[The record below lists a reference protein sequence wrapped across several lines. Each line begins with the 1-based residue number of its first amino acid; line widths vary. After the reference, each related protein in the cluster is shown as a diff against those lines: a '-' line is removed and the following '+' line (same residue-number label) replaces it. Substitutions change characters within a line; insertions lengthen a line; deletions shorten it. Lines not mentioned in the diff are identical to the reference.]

1 MVKKSS
7 TWQKSSSKFMV
18 SSLAWLSGDFRLL
31 EDTAYPE
38 LTLKT
43 ICQIIGDPVAGRD
56 DLKHHRRKLSGK
68 FEELRSQLDLLERV
82 IRT

>member
-7 TWQKSSSKFMV
+7 TWQKSSSKFMM

-38 LTLKT
+38 LTLSWGV
-43 ICQIIGDPVAGRD
+43 IGQKGGTH
-56 DLKHHRRKLSGK
+56 L
-68 FEELRSQLDLLERV
+68 EESASLTWWAV
-82 IRT
+82 